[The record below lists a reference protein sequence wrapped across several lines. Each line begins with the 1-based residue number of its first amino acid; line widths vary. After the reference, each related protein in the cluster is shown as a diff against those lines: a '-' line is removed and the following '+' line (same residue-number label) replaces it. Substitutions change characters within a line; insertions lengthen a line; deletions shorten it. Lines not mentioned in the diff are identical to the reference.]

1 MAGGR
6 GALCRE
12 DGQSGFD
19 LAWGWD
25 SEAGERAVFCI
36 RARVYDHVRGP
47 CCSSLTRAAGWHLSL
62 VRGGAVQAVRRA
74 PTTGSTTTETVE

>member
-25 SEAGERAVFCI
+25 SEAGERVVFCI
-36 RARVYDHVRGP
+36 HARVFNHGCGP
-47 CCSSLTRAAGWHLSL
+47 RCSSH
-62 VRGGAVQAVRRA
+62 V
-74 PTTGSTTTETVE
+74 

>member
-19 LAWGWD
+19 LARGWD
-25 SEAGERAVFCI
+25 SETGERVVFSMHT
-36 RARVYDHVRGP
+36 RVINHGYGP
-47 CCSSLTRAAGWHLSL
+47 RCSSLTRAAGSHLTDPL
-62 VRGGAVQAVRRA
+62 RGLYRR
-74 PTTGSTTTETVE
+74 